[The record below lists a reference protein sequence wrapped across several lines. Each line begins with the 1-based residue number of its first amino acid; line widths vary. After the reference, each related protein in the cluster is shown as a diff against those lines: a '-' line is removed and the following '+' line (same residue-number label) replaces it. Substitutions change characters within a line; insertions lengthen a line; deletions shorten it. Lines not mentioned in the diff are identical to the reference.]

1 VDARTASGR
10 WWGLVVLPAAVLA
23 AGAAACKKSEA
34 EGSDAARAV
43 PVEVRVVGRG
53 TVREVARFVGEV
65 RPSAKV
71 NVLPRMAEKILA
83 LGFEEGDFVTQDET
97 VMAQLATAR
106 VDTGVRQARS
116 GAEALTAQING
127 LRTQQARLRRLV
139 ADGVV
144 SASQLDTIDAQ
155 IAALEAQ
162 RRQVLAG
169 VDQANLVVEDTIVK
183 APLTGWVAQRFV
195 EVGDMVS
202 PATPLA
208 TIVRL
213 DPVFVWVDVPEH
225 EVELVRKQPGTHVH
239 VEVAPDREFPA
250 RIDLVS
256 PTVDRE
262 SRSVRFRYRVDNPEL
277 VLRDGM
283 LARVDVELQRREDVL
298 VVPSAALIL
307 DPTQRGG
314 RTTYTA
320 YVVNGEDRA
329 HRVSVA
335 RGLVEGDRAEVL
347 SGLAEG
353 ERLVVQG
360 FQLLEE
366 GTLVEVVGGGAGAAT
381 AGAVPAEAGAP
392 ADAGAGPADEAGA
405 GEAGGDAGGDGR

>member
-1 VDARTASGR
+1 
-10 WWGLVVLPAAVLA
+10 
-23 AGAAACKKSEA
+23 
-34 EGSDAARAV
+34 
-43 PVEVRVVGRG
+43 
-53 TVREVARFVGEV
+53 
-65 RPSAKV
+65 
-71 NVLPRMAEKILA
+71 
-83 LGFEEGDFVTQDET
+83 
-97 VMAQLATAR
+97 
-106 VDTGVRQARS
+106 
-116 GAEALTAQING
+116 
-127 LRTQQARLRRLV
+127 
-139 ADGVV
+139 
-144 SASQLDTIDAQ
+144 
-155 IAALEAQ
+155 
-162 RRQVLAG
+162 
-169 VDQANLVVEDTIVK
+169 VEDTIVK